1 VSLACLLCGSGRY
14 SIHSSLSAQDLLKCW
29 AVGGH
34 QFSPDVTQPLLEAG
48 KIHLY
53 ECRDCGFHFFDP
65 ELAGG
70 AKFYEQLHAHS
81 EGYYAPNRPENERN
95 ANYAVQHGNRR
106 ILDIGCGSGLAL
118 DVAKRAG
125 LETFG
130 IELSATAA
138 AAAARGGHTI
148 FPVLL
153 ENLDSAWEGK
163 FDLISL
169 NQLLEHVPDPVA
181 LVRQCTRFLSPR
193 GSLAIAVP
201 GRETILRLHPWL
213 ETNWPPHHL
222 SRWRKQDFHLL
233 AQRTGL
239 QVVETGT
246 DQLLGSAIQ
255 SFLLEHR
262 QRCRVLGKPYRGL
275 PSPGIRAVAQIYR
288 KTGLKYLVH
297 RGQSIYCFLTR
308 AAFSL

>member
-1 VSLACLLCGSGRY
+1 M
-14 SIHSSLSAQDLLKCW
+14 
-29 AVGGH
+29 
-34 QFSPDVTQPLLEAG
+34 
-48 KIHLY
+48 
-53 ECRDCGFHFFDP
+53 
-65 ELAGG
+65 
-70 AKFYEQLHAHS
+70 
-81 EGYYAPNRPENERN
+81 
-95 ANYAVQHGNRR
+95 QHGSRT

-118 DVAKRAG
+118 DAAKRAG

-138 AAAARGGHTI
+138 AAVRGGHTI

-169 NQLLEHVPDPVA
+169 NQVLEYVPDPVA
-181 LVRQCTRFLSPR
+181 LVRRCTRFLSPR
-193 GSLAIAVP
+193 GALAIAVP

-222 SRWRKQDFHLL
+222 SRWRKQDFQLL
-233 AQRTGL
+233 AQRTG
-239 QVVETGT
+239 T
-246 DQLLGSAIQ
+246 DRLLGSTIQ
-255 SFLLEHR
+255 SFLLEQR
-262 QRCRVLGKPYRGL
+262 QRCYVLGKPYRGL
-275 PSPGIRAVAQIYR
+275 PSTGIRVVAQVYR

-308 AAFSL
+308 ANPAANRKDN